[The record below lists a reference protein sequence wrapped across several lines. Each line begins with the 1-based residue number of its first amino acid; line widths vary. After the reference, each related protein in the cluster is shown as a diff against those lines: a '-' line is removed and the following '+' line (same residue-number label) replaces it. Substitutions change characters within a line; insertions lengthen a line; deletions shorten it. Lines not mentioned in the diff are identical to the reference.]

1 MNLVNEGAAFVSRRS
16 GAMAP
21 GSSQIEHL

>member
-1 MNLVNEGAAFVSRRS
+1 MDLVNEGAAFASRRS
-16 GAMAP
+16 DAMAP